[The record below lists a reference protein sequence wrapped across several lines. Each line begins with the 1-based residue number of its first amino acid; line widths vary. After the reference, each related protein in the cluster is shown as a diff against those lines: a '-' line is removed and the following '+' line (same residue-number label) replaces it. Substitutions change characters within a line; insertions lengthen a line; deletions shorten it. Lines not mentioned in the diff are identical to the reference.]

1 MKPEY
6 REKVLSHIE
15 GINARTKAIREMIEG
30 KRPTNQKDAMRFTN
44 EIERLLELVQNL
56 VVVS

>member
-6 REKVLSHIE
+6 KEKILSHIE

-30 KRPTNQKDAMRFTN
+30 TRPTNQKDAMRFTN
-44 EIERLLELVQNL
+44 EIERLSELVQNL
-56 VVVS
+56 IEVS